1 MTTIY
6 VDPAAMLLTAADDDT
21 PEDIVAPGSYD
32 AISNLVEAGY
42 DVVLLGP
49 AGAASQDLPEAVRRA
64 DELPEHLDGDAWYL
78 TGDPHPP
85 FGRPRGGT
93 TVLIGP
99 RRPVGKVPQPRFDL
113 ETRDLSAAAME
124 ILTRDAMA

>member
-1 MTTIY
+1 M
-6 VDPAAMLLTAADDDT
+6 
-21 PEDIVAPGSYD
+21 APGSHD
-32 AISNLVEAGY
+32 ALAMLVDAGY

-49 AGAASQDLPEAVRRA
+49 AGAESPELPAAVRHA
-64 DELPEHLDGDAWYL
+64 DELPEHLDTDAWFV
-78 TGDPHPP
+78 TGDPHSA

-113 ETRDLSAAAME
+113 ETRDLAAAAME